1 MIESHAV
8 LMFWPSSAHARVRGS
23 GVIASSHRLMK
34 LLWTMVC
41 ETLVLAKTT
50 IMVRLVSKRSMA
62 KCWEWGHSEQVDVR
76 DEG

>member
-41 ETLVLAKTT
+41 ETLVLGQNHDHGQTGQQEINGKVLGVGAF
-50 IMVRLVSKRSMA
+50 RAGRRA
-62 KCWEWGHSEQVDVR
+62 R
-76 DEG
+76 